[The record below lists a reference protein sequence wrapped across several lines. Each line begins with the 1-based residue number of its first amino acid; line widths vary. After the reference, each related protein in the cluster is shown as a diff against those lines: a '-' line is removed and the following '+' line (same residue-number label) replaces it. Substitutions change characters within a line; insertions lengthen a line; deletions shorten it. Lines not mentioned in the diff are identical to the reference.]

1 MMYFLM
7 LHAKVPYKAD
17 HTHSP
22 QELITN
28 LRETQSLM
36 WAQGCSDASEL
47 WVLV

>member
-1 MMYFLM
+1 MTYFLM

-17 HTHSP
+17 YTHSP

-36 WAQGCSDASEL
+36 WAQACSDASEL

>member
-7 LHAKVPYKAD
+7 LHANVSYKAD
-17 HTHSP
+17 HAHSS

-28 LRETQSLM
+28 LRGTQSLM
-36 WAQGCSDASEL
+36 RAQGYPDASEL